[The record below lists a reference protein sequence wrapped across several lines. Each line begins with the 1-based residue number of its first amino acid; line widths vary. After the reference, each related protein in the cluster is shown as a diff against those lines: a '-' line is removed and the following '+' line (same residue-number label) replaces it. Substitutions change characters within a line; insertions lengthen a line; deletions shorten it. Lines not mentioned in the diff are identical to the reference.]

1 MTLRDRLQRLRGSG
15 SSSGEETSK
24 AAASSDRPSLADR
37 LRRVSI
43 GRARLADTGE
53 PNVSTLAEMVGAV
66 EIAPGVLCLERKLAG
81 RHRHGEVSI
90 APVSAP
96 SQWSARDGPGPSWA
110 ARAIDPGWVNPASRL
125 DLGATSSSPVQETND
140 GFEAPD
146 TASVSIQP
154 DGDLICLDT
163 ETSGL
168 SGGTGTWAFVTGL
181 LRGSSEGWQLRQ
193 YLLTRL
199 DAESVY
205 LEAIAAEL
213 EGAGLLISYNGLSF
227 DIPLLATRFRL
238 SGQGDPLPALPHLD
252 LLRPV
257 RRAYGRVW
265 PDCRLASVEQRLLG
279 FKRKDDLPGSEAP
292 AAWLAWLRAGEMTPL
307 AGVLR
312 HNRWDLLSLAALIPR
327 MGEVFSDPGAF
338 DADVRTIAAYHHAQG
353 RSEQAFHLLQSERHR
368 LDRVGLLDLA
378 RLHRRRGAWDQASA
392 IWEQLNATGDIEARA
407 ELAKYHEHRT
417 RDLRL
422 ALALALAL
430 PPGPSTERRCARL
443 NAKLVARD
451 VGSCGLIDALG
462 AALDGPSTGQG
473 TDKDPH

>member
-24 AAASSDRPSLADR
+24 AAASPDRPSLADR

-43 GRARLADTGE
+43 VRARPAGTGE
-53 PNVSTLAEMVGAV
+53 PNVSSLAEMVGAV

-81 RHRHGEVSI
+81 RHRHGEISI
-90 APVSAP
+90 DPVSAP
-96 SQWSARDGPGPSWA
+96 SQWSARDGPGPSWFA
-110 ARAIDPGWVNPASRL
+110 HAIDRGWVSPASRL
-125 DLGATSSSPVQETND
+125 DPGASSNRPAQETD
-140 GFEAPD
+140 EDFDAPD
-146 TASVSIQP
+146 TASPPVLP
-154 DGDLICLDT
+154 DGDMICLDT

-168 SGGTGTWAFVTGL
+168 AGGTGTWAFVTGL
-181 LRGSSEGWQLRQ
+181 LRGNAEGWRLRQ

-199 DAESVY
+199 DAESAY

-227 DIPLLATRFRL
+227 DIPLLTTRFRL
-238 SGQGDPLPALPHLD
+238 SGQADPLPALPHLD
-252 LLRPV
+252 LLKPV

-265 PDCRLASVEQRLLG
+265 PDCRLVSVEQRLLG

-292 AAWLAWLRAGEMTPL
+292 AAWLAWLRAGEVTPL

-327 MGEVFSDPGAF
+327 LSEVFADPGAF
-338 DADVRTIAAYHHAQG
+338 DADVRAVAAYHQAQG
-353 RSEQAFHLLQSERHR
+353 RSDRAFELLRSERRR
-368 LDRVGLLDLA
+368 LDTAGLMDLA
-378 RLHRRRGAWDQASA
+378 RLHRRRGDWDQARA
-392 IWEQLNATGDIEARA
+392 IWEQLNAAGDAEACT

-422 ALALALAL
+422 ALTLAHEL
-430 PPGPSTERRCARL
+430 PPGPLKERRCARL
-443 NAKLVARD
+443 SAKLD
-451 VGSCGLIDALG
+451 
-462 AALDGPSTGQG
+462 ALDGGSSGLLDALAATLEGSRSFDRPP
-473 TDKDPH
+473 KP

>member
-1 MTLRDRLQRLRGSG
+1 MHLKERLQRLRGTAPAQEGADAGLSPSVG
-15 SSSGEETSK
+15 
-24 AAASSDRPSLADR
+24 RPSLAER
-37 LRRVSI
+37 LRRISVGPSRVESAH
-43 GRARLADTGE
+43 GPQTH
-53 PNVSTLAEMVGAV
+53 VLAEAVGAV
-66 EIAPGVLCLERKLAG
+66 EIAPGVLCLERRFVG
-81 RHRHGEVSI
+81 HRRHGQVSM
-90 APVSAP
+90 
-96 SQWSARDGPGPSWA
+96 GPCGDSS
-110 ARAIDPGWVNPASRL
+110 IDALIDRGWVTAASHL
-125 DLGATSSSPVQETND
+125 APCPESEPVAHSPTVTDLVC
-140 GFEAPD
+140 
-146 TASVSIQP
+146 I
-154 DGDLICLDT
+154 DT

-168 SGGTGTWAFVTGL
+168 AGGTGTWAFMTGL
-181 LRGSSEGWQLRQ
+181 LRARDDGWTLRQ
-193 YLLTRL
+193 FLLTRL
-199 DAESVY
+199 DSEPAY

-213 EGAGLLISYNGLSF
+213 TSAGLIVSYNGLSF
-227 DIPLLATRFRL
+227 DIPLLTTRFRL
-238 SGQGDPLPALPHLD
+238 SGQSDPLPALPHLD

-327 MGEVFSDPGAF
+327 IGEVFSDPGAF
-338 DADVRTIAAYHHAQG
+338 DADVRAIAAYHHAQG
-353 RSEQAFHLLQSERHR
+353 RSEQALHLLQSERHR
-368 LDRVGLLDLA
+368 LDRAGLLDLA
-378 RLHRRRGAWDQASA
+378 RLHRRRGGWDQASA
-392 IWEQLNATGDIEARA
+392 IWAQLNATGDIEARA

-451 VGSCGLIDALG
+451 VGSSELIDALG
-462 AALDGPSTGQG
+462 ATFDGPSPGQG
-473 TDKDPH
+473 RDKHPH